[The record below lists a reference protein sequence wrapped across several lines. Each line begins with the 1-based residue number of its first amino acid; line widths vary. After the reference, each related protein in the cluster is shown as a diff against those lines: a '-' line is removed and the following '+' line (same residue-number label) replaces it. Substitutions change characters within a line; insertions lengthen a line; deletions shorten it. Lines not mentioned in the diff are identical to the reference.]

1 MLVCMRTTLQLNDEL
16 VADAKIA
23 AARRGRTLSQ
33 FIEDALRQ
41 AMAPRDGEKRP
52 PVAVPTSQGAP
63 RPGVNL
69 DDSAG
74 LLDVMDETR

>member
-1 MLVCMRTTLQLNDEL
+1 MRTTLQLNDGL
-16 VADAKIA
+16 VADAKVA

-41 AMAPRDGEKRP
+41 ALAPRDSEKRP
-52 PVAVPTSQGAP
+52 PVAVPTSSGAP

-69 DDSAG
+69 DDSAA
-74 LLDVMDETR
+74 LLELMDESS